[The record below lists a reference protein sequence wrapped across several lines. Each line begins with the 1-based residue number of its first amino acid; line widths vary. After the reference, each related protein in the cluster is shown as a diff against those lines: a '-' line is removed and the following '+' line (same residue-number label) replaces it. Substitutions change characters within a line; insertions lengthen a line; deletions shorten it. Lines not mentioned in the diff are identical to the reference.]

1 MIFTISLTIFGGL
14 NTFGSSNIDNDLEEA
29 TGLIEDKKE
38 IPITTSYTDKT
49 TYSLDRGRTRSYLLI
64 SGTKDSGSDDDKI
77 YLPNGQLSFSG
88 DYKIQNSFITLD
100 AFGNYETKNKVG
112 TLFISQAGIRS
123 QWNERIQSFVG
134 KERNRRSPGLIVS
147 PSDFIFSNTNL
158 PGQREDRNGV
168 WLARISYQK
177 INGSFDFFLLPIQ
190 NETNEGMPDSTHNRA
205 EGAFRGLY
213 QFLNTD
219 VSLMAGRYMDTNH
232 AGVSIQTLLDNK
244 YKLYIE
250 LGTQDEIY
258 IYNKAKKNHPIQ
270 NLIGFGY
277 EGNEDFSAR
286 LEYFENGYGLDT
298 SEFNQMM
305 RMRSLFP
312 SQFAENTR
320 LQSPFIRK
328 KYIITSLSI
337 PEFMKK
343 YNLTFS
349 GIKSLEDD
357 SLLGITRL
365 EYIASDSLL
374 LGFSI
379 TQLQGGIGSQYQYR
393 NFNSETTVDLKFS
406 F

>member
-1 MIFTISLTIFGGL
+1 
-14 NTFGSSNIDNDLEEA
+14 
-29 TGLIEDKKE
+29 
-38 IPITTSYTDKT
+38 
-49 TYSLDRGRTRSYLLI
+49 
-64 SGTKDSGSDDDKI
+64 
-77 YLPNGQLSFSG
+77 
-88 DYKIQNSFITLD
+88 
-100 AFGNYETKNKVG
+100 
-112 TLFISQAGIRS
+112 
-123 QWNERIQSFVG
+123 
-134 KERNRRSPGLIVS
+134 
-147 PSDFIFSNTNL
+147 
-158 PGQREDRNGV
+158 
-168 WLARISYQK
+168 
-177 INGSFDFFLLPIQ
+177 
-190 NETNEGMPDSTHNRA
+190 
-205 EGAFRGLY
+205 
-213 QFLNTD
+213 
-219 VSLMAGRYMDTNH
+219 MDTNH